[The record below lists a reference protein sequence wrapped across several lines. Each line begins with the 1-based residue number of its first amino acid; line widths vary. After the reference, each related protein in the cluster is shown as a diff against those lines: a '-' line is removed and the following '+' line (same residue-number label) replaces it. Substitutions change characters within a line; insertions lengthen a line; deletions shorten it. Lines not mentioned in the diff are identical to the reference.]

1 MYLLENLIN
10 LSGKV
15 GPQLMYKEDW
25 AINDAPSNCFEQ
37 FLLHWTNEPCPALLG
52 NLSPSKV
59 RPSDHTLN
67 INLEW
72 KEK

>member
-1 MYLLENLIN
+1 
-10 LSGKV
+10 
-15 GPQLMYKEDW
+15 MYKEDW
-25 AINDAPSNCFEQ
+25 AINDAPSNCFEP

-52 NLSPSKV
+52 NLSPYKV
-59 RPSDHTLN
+59 RPSDHALN